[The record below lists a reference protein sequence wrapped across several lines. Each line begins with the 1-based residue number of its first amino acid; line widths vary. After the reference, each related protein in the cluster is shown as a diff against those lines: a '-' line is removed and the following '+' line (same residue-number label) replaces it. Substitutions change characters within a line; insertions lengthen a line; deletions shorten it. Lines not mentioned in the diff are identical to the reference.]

1 MEKTEGRGASQGA
14 RARATSGHSPLRV
27 RTCSSSLLFR
37 GYYNLAAGRGDATHA
52 QRASARRAA
61 RARARKRVLYTSSTR
76 LQRTGVCS
84 FGRIVRTFCSPAN
97 STPDPHEQCE
107 KLSPRCEMAPFCVS
121 DVLIHRVNPPK
132 HLSTAYVEELTEGVA
147 RAKKLLRVLRVPLEQ
162 PDLSLVPLPR
172 RAIKPIIDLK
182 RKVCERED
190 SASFTSLCGEEG
202 FAPHERRRRHPG
214 IHSWHVCGHRRSHG
228 SDCGARLVRRRRCK
242 IRPAASSNC
251 SQTCKGAE
259 RNGSRGSSAE

>member
-1 MEKTEGRGASQGA
+1 MEKTEGRGASARPRATPHSVCVHVVHLRCSGGTIIWLRGVVTRRTR
-14 RARATSGHSPLRV
+14 RARPRV
-27 RTCSSSLLFR
+27 
-37 GYYNLAAGRGDATHA
+37 AP
-52 QRASARRAA
+52 
-61 RARARKRVLYTSSTR
+61 RARARVLYSV
-76 LQRTGVCS
+76 QACS

-107 KLSPRCEMAPFCVS
+107 KLSPRCAMAPFCVS

-214 IHSWHVCGHRRSHG
+214 TRIHSWHVCGHRRSHG

>member
-1 MEKTEGRGASQGA
+1 M
-14 RARATSGHSPLRV
+14 
-27 RTCSSSLLFR
+27 
-37 GYYNLAAGRGDATHA
+37 YYNLAAGRGDAT
-52 QRASARRAA
+52 ARRTR
-61 RARARKRVLYTSSTR
+61 RARARPRVAPRARVLYSV
-76 LQRTGVCS
+76 QACS

-97 STPDPHEQCE
+97 STPDPHEHCE
-107 KLSPRCEMAPFCVS
+107 KLSPRCAMAPFCASGAS
-121 DVLIHRVNPPK
+121 DVLIHTVNPPK
-132 HLSTAYVEELTEGVA
+132 HLSLSTAYVEELTEGVA

-214 IHSWHVCGHRRSHG
+214 TRIHSWHVCGHCRSHG